1 MFDLKGEKIHFEW
14 FSSQI
19 NIVQPCI
26 INARK
31 IVQFLLSN
39 LCMCD
44 KMANYVDTY
53 VQLECSA
60 MKCKF
65 VIQIHVAAFG
75 KSKFNLPSHSR
86 IHYNFAAIS

>member
-1 MFDLKGEKIHFEW
+1 MC
-14 FSSQI
+14 
-19 NIVQPCI
+19 V
-26 INARK
+26 INAHK
-31 IVQFLLSN
+31 IVQFLLLN

-44 KMANYVDTY
+44 KMANYVY
-53 VQLECSA
+53 MLECSA

-86 IHYNFAAIS
+86 IHYKFAAIS